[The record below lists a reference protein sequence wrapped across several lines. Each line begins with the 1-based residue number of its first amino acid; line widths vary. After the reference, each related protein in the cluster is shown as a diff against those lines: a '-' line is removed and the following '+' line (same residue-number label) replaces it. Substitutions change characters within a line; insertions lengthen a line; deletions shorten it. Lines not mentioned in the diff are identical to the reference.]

1 MVMAGKRRGILLFLP
16 TAAVMALLLLRS
28 AEAAEA
34 VRLGLRLC
42 AVSLLPALFPFFV
55 AVSFAVNA
63 GLFHT
68 LCRWGISTKMAAFVL
83 GALGGYPLGGRTVGE
98 AYGAGLLTKRE
109 AENLLR
115 CCNNAGPAFILT
127 VVGQNVFESPAVGL
141 ALWGVHLSTALVL
154 FFLFC
159 RGRRD
164 KTENLTPQ
172 TSLVSAFLS
181 AVTGGAE
188 TMLRLSAFVVF
199 FSVAMAL
206 LAPVFG
212 PVPPLLAG
220 IVELTVGV
228 TNLPA
233 TRLGFTAAAGLLGWG
248 GIAVHCQ
255 TAAVLSDT
263 DLSLRPYL
271 AGKALQGILSAAV
284 AWRIYPFV

>member
-1 MVMAGKRRGILLFLP
+1 MAKKSRSIALFLP
-16 TAAVMALLLLRS
+16 TAAVMALLLLCS

-68 LCRWGISTKMAAFVL
+68 LRYWGISTASAVFFL
-83 GALGGYPLGGRTVGE
+83 GALGGYPLGGRTAGK
-98 AYGAGLLTKRE
+98 AYRAGLLTKRE
-109 AENLLR
+109 AESLLR

-127 VVGQNVFESPAVGL
+127 VVGQNVMGSAAAGL
-141 ALWGVHLSTALVL
+141 ALWGIHLAVALVL
-154 FFLFC
+154 FLLF
-159 RGRRD
+159 RGKKD
-164 KTENLTPQ
+164 EKVSATAPQ
-172 TSLVSAFLS
+172 TSLVNAFLS

-206 LAPVFG
+206 LAAVFG

-220 IVELTVGV
+220 FMELTVGV
-228 TNLPA
+228 TNLSC
-233 TRLGFTAAAGLLGWG
+233 TRLGFTTAAGMLGWG

-271 AGKALQGILSAAV
+271 VGKMLHGLLSAV
-284 AWRIYPFV
+284 LAWCIYPLL

>member
-1 MVMAGKRRGILLFLP
+1 MAKKSRSIALFLP

-68 LCRWGISTKMAAFVL
+68 LRYWGISTASAVFFL
-83 GALGGYPLGGRTVGE
+83 GALGGYPLGGRTAGE
-98 AYGAGLLTKRE
+98 AYRAGLLTKRE
-109 AENLLR
+109 AESLLR

-127 VVGQNVFESPAVGL
+127 IVGQNVMGSAAAGL
-141 ALWGVHLSTALVL
+141 ALWGIHLAVALVL
-154 FFLFC
+154 FLLF
-159 RGRRD
+159 RGKKD
-164 KTENLTPQ
+164 EKVSATAPQ
-172 TSLVSAFLS
+172 TSLVNAFLS

-206 LAPVFG
+206 LAAVFG

-220 IVELTVGV
+220 FMELTVGV
-228 TNLPA
+228 TNLSR
-233 TRLGFTAAAGLLGWG
+233 TRLGFTTAAGLLGWG

-271 AGKALQGILSAAV
+271 VGKALHGLLSAAL
-284 AWRIYPFV
+284 AWCVYPFI